1 MDTSQQEIDEMKVKE
16 KKEGEREGQK
26 EIKRGCICLK
36 DGRFL
41 IEKPF
46 FCFRFV
52 TSGERQAPRAV
63 LVNDIQQVVVDVYLV
78 NLSLLWATDRPRLDP
93 SEQHVDTHSIR
104 GSRRGVGGG
113 ESVSK
118 KRS

>member
-16 KKEGEREGQK
+16 KKEGERGTERD
-26 EIKRGCICLK
+26 IKTMYLFERW
-36 DGRFL
+36 L
-41 IEKPF
+41 ISDWKTF

-78 NLSLLWATDRPRLDP
+78 NFSLLRANERP
-93 SEQHVDTHSIR
+93 VWIR
-104 GSRRGVGGG
+104 PNNMWHTFY
-113 ESVSK
+113 
-118 KRS
+118 